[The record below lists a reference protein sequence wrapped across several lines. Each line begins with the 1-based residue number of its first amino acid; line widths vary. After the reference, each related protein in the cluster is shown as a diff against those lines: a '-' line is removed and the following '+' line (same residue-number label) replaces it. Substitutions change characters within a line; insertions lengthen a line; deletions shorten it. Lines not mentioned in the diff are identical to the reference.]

1 MELNKIEFLLKKY
14 DEGETSIKEE
24 KILKKYFYSGETPEH
39 LKEYRVMFNFSE
51 NEKEISFPGELGV
64 KSKKESYAF
73 SGIVASII
81 LAIGIFTF
89 QYNQQNNFS
98 GSELGTIE
106 NPEEAFLKTKETL
119 QMIAEVLNNGQ
130 EELQYVEEFNNTT
143 NKYIKHK

>member
-1 MELNKIEFLLKKY
+1 MELIKIESLLKKY
-14 DEGETSIKEE
+14 DEGETSLNEE
-24 KILKKYFYSGETPEH
+24 KLLKEYFSSGETPEH
-39 LKEYRVMFNFSE
+39 LKEYREMFNFSK
-51 NEKEISFPGELGV
+51 NEKEISYPGELGV
-64 KSKKESYAF
+64 KSKMKSYAF
-73 SGIVASII
+73 IGIAASIL

-89 QYNQQNNFS
+89 QYNQQNILS

-143 NKYIKHK
+143 NKYIK